1 MSELRTTA
9 ALASALRPAVARLAR
24 RLRQMRSADNAL
36 GPGHLQAMGWL
47 FREGPMLIGELAA
60 REKVRP
66 PSMTRTVDVL
76 ESAGMAQR
84 RNSEHDRRQ
93 CVVALTEAGQALVQA
108 DRQRRDAW
116 LAQRLAELT
125 PAEREVLRQAI
136 PILEKVN
143 H

>member
-1 MSELRTTA
+1 
-9 ALASALRPAVARLAR
+9 VVFRLSR
-24 RLRQMRSADNAL
+24 RLRQMRSSDHNL
-36 GPGHLQAMGWL
+36 GQGHLQAMGAL
-47 FREGPMLIGELAA
+47 FRDGPMLIGELAS

-66 PSMTRTVDVL
+66 PSMTRIVDVL
-76 ESAGMAQR
+76 EDAGMAVR
-84 RNSEHDRRQ
+84 RISENDRRQ
-93 CVVALTEAGQALVQA
+93 CVVSLTEAGHALVLA

-116 LAQRLAELT
+116 LAQRIAELT